1 MGENNTLEGGYGT
14 SAQAKMKPCAYNN
27 PIYVDADGHGF
38 KPNGD
43 TLGYE
48 LPVGGMSADKAK
60 LLLDKNAPKP
70 IAK

>member
-1 MGENNTLEGGYGT
+1 MADLR
-14 SAQAKMKPCAYNN
+14 
-27 PIYVDADGHGF
+27 YVDADGHGF

-60 LLLDKNAPKP
+60 LLLDKTAPKP
-70 IAK
+70 AAK